1 MLISKSIS
9 EELIVSI
16 IRAQFTDDYDDDDDD
31 VNNYL
36 QGLFYLC
43 MDLWRTCNHFFLMMC
58 VFLMFFIPLTLGD
71 LMIVLGVPTTM

>member
-9 EELIVSI
+9 EELIVFI
-16 IRAQFTDDYDDDDDD
+16 IRAQFTDDDDYDDD

-43 MDLWRTCNHFFLMMC
+43 MDLWRTCNHFFLVMC
-58 VFLMFFIPLTLGD
+58 IFLMFMIPLTLGEIT
-71 LMIVLGVPTTM
+71 IVLEVPTTM